1 MTINEI
7 PLEGLNNNV
16 VKVKKTKTTKKH
28 QYIFSTSSALWAR
41 RIAAKHTGL
50 LNY

>member
-16 VKVKKTKTTKKH
+16 VKVKKPKPPRSNNT
-28 QYIFSTSSALWAR
+28 F
-41 RIAAKHTGL
+41 
-50 LNY
+50 